1 VTWPAIIR
9 KGAPKPETTLA
20 PANDDRK
27 PAIVTVSD
35 KKRVAKA
42 DRPATVAVGFDA
54 APSGSGVD
62 TPRSQTAAVTP
73 RSAIVTVKR
82 RSSRFGDVPDMRQEE
97 HRRRGDAADALFREM
112 VRRAAGKD

>member
-1 VTWPAIIR
+1 MR
-9 KGAPKPETTLA
+9 KGAPKRETTPA
-20 PANDDRK
+20 PAKEDRK
-27 PAIVTVSD
+27 AAIVTVSD

-42 DRPATVAVGFDA
+42 TVAVGSDA

-62 TPRSQTAAVTP
+62 TPRSQAAAVTP

-82 RSSRFGDVPDMRQEE
+82 RISRFGDVPDMRQEE
-97 HRRRGDAADALFREM
+97 HRRRGDADALFREM

>member
-1 VTWPAIIR
+1 MR
-9 KGAPKPETTLA
+9 KGAPKRETTPA
-20 PANDDRK
+20 PAKEDRK
-27 PAIVTVSD
+27 AAIVTVSD

-42 DRPATVAVGFDA
+42 DRQATVAVGSDA

-62 TPRSQTAAVTP
+62 TPRSQAAAVTP

-97 HRRRGDAADALFREM
+97 HRRRGDAADALFRWISL
-112 VRRAAGKD
+112 AANPPGRQKWQ